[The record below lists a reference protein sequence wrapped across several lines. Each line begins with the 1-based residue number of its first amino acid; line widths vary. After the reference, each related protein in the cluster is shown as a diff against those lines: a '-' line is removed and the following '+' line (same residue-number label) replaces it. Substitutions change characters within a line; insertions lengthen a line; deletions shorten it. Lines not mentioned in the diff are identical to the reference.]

1 MVLLCTL
8 LLQTWN
14 NADAKFKSI
23 DLCNITDQS
32 VAMSSTSEPGSMHT
46 AAGQRLHTHTRTQA
60 ACFRTGSSV
69 KPAKHQLEAQI
80 AQRHVQSHAAGST
93 EHHRQTQG
101 QDGLAEQK
109 QRDARAQ
116 EQSTAALHTRGEGV
130 RCHAYKHTLIHGCK
144 HCACMHYTILWQSS
158 IRLETGYMHK
168 VSTKTFAAGLRR
180 TGVGRK
186 KVLHCLKSSEV
197 FVVA

>member
-14 NADAKFKSI
+14 NADAKFKSV
-23 DLCNITDQS
+23 DLCNITDQF
-32 VAMSSTSEPGSMHT
+32 VAKSSTSEPGSMHT

-101 QDGLAEQK
+101 RARRTKTTGCKGTGAEYSGAAHKGGRSEVSCIQTHAHTRM
-109 QRDARAQ
+109 QTLRVH
-116 EQSTAALHTRGEGV
+116 ALHNFVTKLHPTRNWIHAQSV
-130 RCHAYKHTLIHGCK
+130 NKDICSRLKTHRCRQEKSVAL
-144 HCACMHYTILWQSS
+144 
-158 IRLETGYMHK
+158 LE
-168 VSTKTFAAGLRR
+168 
-180 TGVGRK
+180 
-186 KVLHCLKSSEV
+186 E
-197 FVVA
+197 

>member
-14 NADAKFKSI
+14 NADAKFKSV
-23 DLCNITDQS
+23 DLCNITDQF

-101 QDGLAEQK
+101 
-109 QRDARAQ
+109 RARRTKTTGCKGTGV
-116 EQSTAALHTRGEGV
+116 EYSGAAHKGEGV

>member
-14 NADAKFKSI
+14 NADAKFKSV
-23 DLCNITDQS
+23 DLCNITDQF

-116 EQSTAALHTRGEGV
+116 EQSTAALHTRGKEWGV
-130 RCHAYKHTLIHGCK
+130 MHTNTRSYTDANTAR
-144 HCACMHYTILWQSS
+144 ACTTQFCDKAPSD
-158 IRLETGYMHK
+158 
-168 VSTKTFAAGLRR
+168 
-180 TGVGRK
+180 
-186 KVLHCLKSSEV
+186 
-197 FVVA
+197 